1 MKHLKI
7 NFADFWPDFDY
18 KKWLLYRILSNLYEI
33 EISDQPDYLFC
44 SSFGYSH
51 WKYQDCIRIY
61 YTAENIVPDFNIF
74 DYAISFHYL
83 DFEAIQ

>member
-18 KKWLLYRILSNLYEI
+18 KEWLLYRVLSSMYEI

-44 SSFGYSH
+44 SSF
-51 WKYQDCIRIY
+51 
-61 YTAENIVPDFNIF
+61 VFNRNN
-74 DYAISFHYL
+74 
-83 DFEAIQ
+83 